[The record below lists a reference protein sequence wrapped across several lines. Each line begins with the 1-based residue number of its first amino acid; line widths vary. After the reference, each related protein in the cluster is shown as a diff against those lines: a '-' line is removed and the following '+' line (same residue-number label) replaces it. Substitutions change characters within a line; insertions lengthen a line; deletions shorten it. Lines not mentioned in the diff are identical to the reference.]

1 MALMS
6 KRTVDA
12 ERFKAKIHRY
22 WEITDHGPINWFLGF
37 EIKRDRDARTISINQ
52 HAYIEGI
59 IKKFGLTNARPISTP
74 MEPGTQLST
83 DQGPSTTNQLS
94 KMRGIPYTKAVGSV
108 LWPAVMS

>member
-37 EIKRDRDARTISINQ
+37 EIKHDRDARTISINQ

-74 MEPGTQLST
+74 MEPALNSRPTKGHRQ
-83 DQGPSTTNQLS
+83 PTNYPKCEVYHTPKQ
-94 KMRGIPYTKAVGSV
+94 
-108 LWPAVMS
+108 